1 MSWLAGVALLSCAY
15 AACGGDAE
23 SPASAGGAERSLE
36 RTAPGEKGAERRERP
51 LPGFSASTLA
61 GEPYSVSSALGK
73 RLLIFFF
80 DPSALEAPSV
90 ADAVAALA
98 PLRGAHNFEILGVAT
113 GSRREVAEAFVA
125 ERGLDFRVLDDSSAR
140 VTRRLG
146 LRAPVAILGIDAD
159 GYITFGQTRFATQA
173 PDASRVIAGQLRTAL
188 RLPDSEGRAATGVHP
203 PAPDFE
209 AGILDSDE
217 KFSLAARRGEPVVLL
232 FFLHT
237 CPHCHEALRF
247 LKAELASLPQ
257 ERRPAFVGIELTGKT
272 GAVRETLRKDG
283 FDFFPVLFDD
293 DRSIRNAY
301 GVFAG
306 VPDLILIDRE
316 GRIAARNQGWKAQT
330 DEPLMR
336 MRLAKLVD
344 APVPMLLNAN
354 GYSGSEVCGVCH
366 ESEHATWLLTSH
378 ASAFDTLVRHAAD
391 ADAACVG
398 CHVVG
403 WGAPGGFQISPA
415 TARLE
420 NVGCESCHG
429 RGGTHLTPDSAPGGD
444 YAAACATCHD
454 DKHSLAFDYATFLPR
469 ISHAEN
475 AYILG
480 LPAQEQQRIL
490 AERGATPRKMLS
502 AAAHV
507 GSDACRECHAEEFET
522 WAAGPHAGAT
532 ATLAE
537 SGKDGESA
545 CLKCH
550 TTGFGRT
557 GGFPSTGRPADH
569 PDLAR
574 VGCESCHGPGAAHV
588 AENGAVRGS
597 IVSLGDKCDS
607 CVLLQIC
614 GTCHDADND
623 PGFEFEVER
632 KIDEI
637 RHGTLEVGG
646 GQRDDGGLGGRG

>member
-1 MSWLAGVALLSCAY
+1 LWLSGVALLAC
-15 AACGGDAE
+15 AACSGDVEPPATPAGGD
-23 SPASAGGAERSLE
+23 RSLE

-80 DPSALEAPSV
+80 DPSAVEAPSV
-90 ADAVAALA
+90 ADAVARLA

-125 ERGLDFRVLDDSSAR
+125 ERALDFRVLDDSSAR
-140 VTRRLG
+140 VARSLG

-159 GYITFGQTRFATQA
+159 GYVTFGQTRFATQA
-173 PDASRVIAGQLRTAL
+173 PDASDVIAAQLRTAL
-188 RLPDSEGRAATGVHP
+188 RLPDPEGGAATGVRP

-209 AGILDSDE
+209 ARVLDSDQ

-237 CPHCHEALRF
+237 CPHCHEALGF

-257 ERRPAFVGIELTGKT
+257 ERRPVFVGVELTGKT
-272 GAVRETLRKDG
+272 RVVREKLQEDG

-293 DRSIRNAY
+293 DGSIRNAY

-306 VPDLILIDRE
+306 VPDLVLIDRE

-330 DEPLMR
+330 DEPLLR
-336 MRLAKLVD
+336 MRLARLAD

-366 ESEHATWLLTSH
+366 EAERATWLLTTH

-391 ADAACVG
+391 TDAACVG

-403 WGAPGGFQISPA
+403 YGEPGGFQISPA

-429 RGGTHLTPDSAPGGD
+429 RGGPHLSPDFAPDDD
-444 YAAACATCHD
+444 YAAACAACHD
-454 DKHSLAFDYATFLPR
+454 EKHSLAFEYASFLPR

-475 AYILG
+475 AYILE

-490 AERGATPRKMLS
+490 AERGAAPREILPT
-502 AAAHV
+502 AAHV
-507 GSDACRECHAEEFET
+507 GSDACRACHQKEFET

-537 SGKDGESA
+537 SGKDGDPT

-557 GGFPSTGRPADH
+557 GGYPSTGRPADH

-574 VGCESCHGPGAAHV
+574 VGCESCHGPGTAHV
-588 AENGAVRGS
+588 AENAVKRGS

-607 CVLLQIC
+607 CVILQIC

-632 KIDEI
+632 KIDAI
-637 RHGTLEVGG
+637 RHGALEVGG
-646 GQRDDGGLGGRG
+646 VQRDGGGLGGRG